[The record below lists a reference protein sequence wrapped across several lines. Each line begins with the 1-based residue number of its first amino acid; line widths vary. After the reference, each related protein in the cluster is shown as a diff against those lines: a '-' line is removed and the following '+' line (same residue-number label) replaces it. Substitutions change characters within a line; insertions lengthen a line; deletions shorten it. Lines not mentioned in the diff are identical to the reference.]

1 MTTAYPP
8 PAQPVSC
15 PHCGAANPYGAAF
28 CESCGKA
35 LPPPVQAGP
44 RVLYGNQA
52 AVTGAGLH
60 VQTEELRTQTKKASQ
75 ALLLVAVLTTLGGV
89 LIAFLVFGMPQRPGQ
104 VMIISPADAVINL
117 VVAAIFWGLF
127 FWARKNPLP
136 AAIVGLVL
144 YVTLT
149 VVQIVG
155 MAVMMREVRAQ
166 QQQEAA
172 ERGVELPPDT
182 SSNPIPGGGCG
193 IWLRVLIIVMLVQA
207 ITAGVKHRKLLKQQR
222 AGGFA
227 PGPYAGAPP
236 GMPPPVG

>member
-8 PAQPVSC
+8 PAQPVPC

-52 AVTGAGLH
+52 AVTSAGVH
-60 VQTEELRTQTKKASQ
+60 VQTEELRAQTKKASQ
-75 ALLLVAVLTTLGGV
+75 ALLLVAVLTTIGAA
-89 LIAFLVFGMPQRPGQ
+89 LIAVVVFNMPSRPGE
-104 VMIISPADAVINL
+104 VVIISPADAVINIA
-117 VVAAIFWGLF
+117 VAAIFWGLF

-155 MAVMMREVRAQ
+155 VAILMREVRE
-166 QQQEAA
+166 QQERNAA
-172 ERGVELPPDT
+172 VRGEQPPAA
-182 SSNPIPGGGCG
+182 SNNPIPGGMCG
-193 IWLRVLIIVMLVQA
+193 MWLRILIIVMLVQA
-207 ITAGVKHRKLLKQQR
+207 ITAGVKHRKLLRQQR
-222 AGGFA
+222 EQAGGYA
-227 PGPYAGAPP
+227 PGPYGAPP
-236 GMPPPVG
+236 PMG